1 MPRKLRIG
9 RNNINRKLKRT
20 TAMLSDDESMSD
32 GVDVPEVVPA
42 KASKAKGKGKAPA
55 KPVSEDEQEDGSD
68 DEEEAE
74 DEYSVDKILEHRFE
88 RGGVVKYKV
97 KWLGYED
104 EADMTWEPAANL

>member
-1 MPRKLRIG
+1 MPRKSRIG
-9 RNNINRKLKRT
+9 RGSVSRKLTRT

-42 KASKAKGKGKAPA
+42 KAAKGKGKGKAVA
-55 KPVSEDEQEDGSD
+55 KPVSEDEQEDGS

>member
-1 MPRKLRIG
+1 
-9 RNNINRKLKRT
+9 
-20 TAMLSDDESMSD
+20 MLSDDESMSD

-42 KASKAKGKGKAPA
+42 KAAKGNAKGKGKGKAPA
-55 KPVSEDEQEDGSD
+55 KPASEDEQEDGSD
-68 DEEEAE
+68 DEEAE
-74 DEYSVDKILEHRFE
+74 DEYSVDKIIEHRFE

>member
-1 MPRKLRIG
+1 
-9 RNNINRKLKRT
+9 
-20 TAMLSDDESMSD
+20 MLSDDESMSD

-42 KASKAKGKGKAPA
+42 KAAKGKGKGKGKVPA
-55 KPVSEDEQEDGSD
+55 KPVSEDEQEDGS

-88 RGGVVKYKV
+88 RGGAVKYKV

-104 EADMTWEPAANL
+104 EADMTWEPAANLLSASRV

>member
-1 MPRKLRIG
+1 
-9 RNNINRKLKRT
+9 
-20 TAMLSDDESMSD
+20 MLSDDESMSD
-32 GVDVPEVVPA
+32 GVDVPEIVPA
-42 KASKAKGKGKAPA
+42 KAAKGNAKGKGNGKAPA
-55 KPVSEDEQEDGSD
+55 KPASEDEQEDEQEDGSD
-68 DEEEAE
+68 DEEAE

>member
-1 MPRKLRIG
+1 MPRKLRNG
-9 RNNINRKLKRT
+9 RGSIKPKLKPAA
-20 TAMLSDDESMSD
+20 AMLSDDESMSD

-42 KASKAKGKGKAPA
+42 KATKGKGKGNAPA

-68 DEEEAE
+68 DEEAE

-104 EADMTWEPAANL
+104 EADMTWEPAVNL

>member
-1 MPRKLRIG
+1 
-9 RNNINRKLKRT
+9 
-20 TAMLSDDESMSD
+20 MLSDDESMSD

-42 KASKAKGKGKAPA
+42 KAAKGNAKGKGKGKAPA
-55 KPVSEDEQEDGSD
+55 KPASEDEQEDGSD
-68 DEEEAE
+68 DEEAE

>member
-1 MPRKLRIG
+1 MPRKLRPG
-9 RNNINRKLKRT
+9 RGSTNPKLKPA

-42 KASKAKGKGKAPA
+42 KAAKGKGKGKAPA
-55 KPVSEDEQEDGSD
+55 KPDSEDEQEDGSD
-68 DEEEAE
+68 DEEAE